1 MTDKQPVEA
10 GKPEVDGKPEADD
23 KPKAESAVERDA
35 SATSP
40 AKKKPWKERLEEHL
54 REYGAI
60 ALVVYLT
67 IWLTVWAGFTIAI
80 ATGLDVD
87 SDAGGAGMLGIV
99 GAAWLPTKL
108 TQPLRIGAT
117 FVVTPIVAG
126 IWHRISGKKNNSD

>member
-1 MTDKQPVEA
+1 MSDKQSTEA
-10 GKPEVDGKPEADD
+10 DKPEVDKPEAD
-23 KPKAESAVERDA
+23 KPEVESAADPDV
-35 SATSP
+35 SVTP
-40 AKKKPWKERLEEHL
+40 PGKKKPWKERLEDHL

-60 ALVVYLT
+60 ALMVYLT

-87 SDAGGAGMLGIV
+87 GDAGGAGMLGII

-126 IWHRISGKKNNSD
+126 VWHRISGKKKKSD